1 MPASI
6 RSRLL
11 TLVLAWMI
19 PALIAAAAMIW
30 MTAQAERDAQE
41 RRLEDSVRAMS
52 LVLDRE
58 LARRAAI
65 ASAMASSPLLDT
77 LPNMSPDEAALF
89 AARAR
94 EAMQGLPGWVEVSVT
109 RRVVLDSRLQPGTPL
124 AQADAPAAL
133 VDDLVVR
140 PLANGGDGASP
151 PHASVVVPVVRNGRT
166 VANLAVTLVTAE
178 LQRMIDEQKLPRD
191 WIAGIVDTG
200 HQIIARHPAGQI
212 PPGRLAS
219 PAVRDRLHQEQAG
232 AVSWVSM
239 AGVPVAGYFSTTPQG
254 WSYVAAMPEARFG
267 GFLQQAVVRVGL
279 GALLLMLISVAG
291 ALWVSRRIAQPVVS
305 LKQAAARMRAGQP
318 VNIVSTGIVECD
330 EVVAALA
337 ETAETLQNAHADL
350 EQRVAEAVART
361 REAEQRLSH
370 NQRVE
375 ALGRLT
381 GGVAHD
387 FNNLLGVVSNSAR
400 LVQRHAA
407 TMPSLQSPVAAILRS
422 VESGSRL
429 TQQLL
434 RLAGRREVSSR
445 SLDLARWL
453 PEMEPLLRSVAGGRI
468 TIAIEVT
475 TGTPAVTVDAGELEL
490 ALVNLVL
497 NARDAMPGGGKLTL
511 GGRRA
516 TVEETAELPTGDY
529 VALSVADNGLGME
542 GDLAVRVFEPFFT
555 TKEFGQGA
563 GLGLA
568 QVRGFCTQAG
578 GTAHVSSRTG
588 EGTTVTLVLPAD
600 GPGAPVPAEATR
612 RADALYGVRLMVVED
627 NEDLGATTAALLET
641 HGATVERALS
651 PDEALRKIDT
661 AGAFDAVLTDVVMPG
676 PMNGLELARALRE
689 DRPGLPVV
697 LISGFS
703 MALAGIHE
711 FIVLR
716 KPCTEDELVG
726 ALLEAVGG
734 PVER

>member
-1 MPASI
+1 MSASI

-11 TLVLAWMI
+11 TLVLVWMI
-19 PALIAAAAMIW
+19 PALIAAASIIW
-30 MTAQAERDAQE
+30 MTALAERETQE
-41 RRLEDSVRAMS
+41 RRLQDSVRAMS

-65 ASAMASSPLLDT
+65 ASAMASSPLLDG
-77 LPNMSPDEAALF
+77 LPDISPDDATLF

-94 EAMQGLPGWVEVSVT
+94 EAMGGLPGWVEVSVT
-109 RRVVLDSRLQPGTPL
+109 RRVVLDSRQQPGTPL
-124 AQADAPAAL
+124 AQADAPVAL

-140 PLANGGDGASP
+140 PLANGGPSP

-166 VANLAVTLVTAE
+166 VANLAVTLVSSE
-178 LQRMIDEQKLPRD
+178 MQRLMDEQRLPAD
-191 WIAGIVDTG
+191 WIAGVVDSG
-200 HQIIARHPAGQI
+200 HQIIARHPGGQV

-219 PAVRDRLHQEQAG
+219 PAVRQRLNEEPAG
-232 AVSWVSM
+232 AVRWVAMS
-239 AGVPVAGYFSTTPQG
+239 GVPVAGFFQATPQG
-254 WSYVAAMPEARFG
+254 WAYVAAMPEARFG
-267 GFLQQAVVRVGL
+267 GFLQQAVVQVGL
-279 GALLLMLISVAG
+279 GALMLLAISVVG
-291 ALWVSRRIAQPVVS
+291 ALWVSRRIAQPVMS
-305 LKQAAARMRAGQP
+305 LKEAAARMRAGEP
-318 VNIVSTGIVECD
+318 VSIVTTGIVECD

-400 LVQRHAA
+400 LVQRHAGA
-407 TMPSLQSPVAAILRS
+407 QPVLQTPVAAILRA

-453 PEMEPLLRSVAGGRI
+453 PEMEPLLRSVAGSRI
-468 TIAIEVT
+468 TIEVDVVP
-475 TGTPAVTVDAGELEL
+475 GTPAVTVDAGELEL

-497 NARDAMPGGGKLTL
+497 NARDAMPGGGRLSL
-511 GGRRA
+511 GARRG
-516 TVEETAELPTGDY
+516 TAGESAGLAAGDY
-529 VALSVADNGLGME
+529 VALSVTDTGLGME

-578 GTAHVSSRTG
+578 GTAHVISRTG

-641 HGATVERALS
+641 HGATVARAAT
-651 PDEALRKIDT
+651 PEEALRLIDT
-661 AGAFDAVLTDVVMPG
+661 AGNFDAVLTDVVMPG
-676 PMNGLELARALRE
+676 PMNGLDLARTLRE